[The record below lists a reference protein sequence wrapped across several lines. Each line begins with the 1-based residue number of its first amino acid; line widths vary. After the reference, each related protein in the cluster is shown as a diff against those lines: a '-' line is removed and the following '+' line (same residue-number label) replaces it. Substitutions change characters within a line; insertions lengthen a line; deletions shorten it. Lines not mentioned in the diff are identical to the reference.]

1 MTSVASA
8 VPQAGTTISPTW
20 RRPLAALAA
29 AIAIILLMF
38 GRDVAALAELYWTN
52 TTFGH
57 CLFIAPVVGWLVWIR
72 RGELAQLTPQAWA
85 PGLALVAAGGFGWL
99 LGDAGG
105 VSFARHL
112 GVVMMLQ
119 GAVVTILGPNIARA
133 LLFPIGYALF
143 LVPFGEF
150 LEPPL
155 QTITVWITM
164 HLLHL
169 VGVAAT
175 VDGVLITAGDKYFE
189 VAEACSGSKFV
200 IAMIAYG
207 VLVAN
212 LCYRTWPR
220 RIAFMTMAII
230 VPVLANGVRAFGTI
244 YAAVLTSVEQATG
257 YDHIVFGWVFFG
269 LVMAAVLAIGWKWF
283 DRAPDAPAFDPA
295 RLQGAVRWPLDAIV
309 AALLVLAVAA
319 AFPGWSA
326 AIAGRAQT
334 LPQHIDLPQV
344 AGWTRAPVSTR
355 APWAPTYPGADHQL
369 FGRYVDGGGNAVDL
383 AIAVY
388 GSQHQGKEMV
398 GFGIGVMQQDD
409 RWVRVEDLDDLDGGT
424 VMRITAPGPVERQ
437 VATWYRI
444 GNVLTSDPKIVKL
457 ETLKAKLLGGAQRAV
472 AIHVSAEALPG
483 HDPRAAMAKFLAAL
497 GPLDVLADR
506 SAGMAR

>member
-1 MTSVASA
+1 MTSVAGSA
-8 VPQAGTTISPTW
+8 PRPDLAIAPVW
-20 RRPLAALAA
+20 RRPVVALAA
-29 AIAIILLMF
+29 AMAMILLMF
-38 GRDVAALAELYWTN
+38 RRDVAALAELYWTN

-72 RGELAQLTPQAWA
+72 RSELAHLTPQAWA

-119 GAVVTILGPNIARA
+119 GAVLTMLGPNVARG
-133 LLFPIGYALF
+133 LLFPIAYALF

-269 LVMAAVLAIGWKWF
+269 VVMAAVLAIGWKWF
-283 DRAPDAPAFDPA
+283 DRAPDAPAFDPT
-295 RLQGAVRWPLDAIV
+295 RLQDPVRWPLDTIV

-319 AFPGWSA
+319 AFPGWST
-326 AIAGRAQT
+326 AIASRAQI

-344 AGWTRAPVSTR
+344 AGWKRAPVSTR
-355 APWAPTYPGADHQL
+355 APWSPTYPGADHQL
-369 FGRYVDGGGNAVDL
+369 FGRYVDDAGNAVDL

-388 GSQHQGKEMV
+388 GSQHQGKEIV

-409 RWVRVEDLDDLDGGT
+409 RWVRIEDLDDLDGGT

-444 GNVLTSDPKIVKL
+444 GNVITSDPKIVKL
-457 ETLKAKLLGGAQRAV
+457 ETLKAKLLGGPQRAV
-472 AIHVSAEALPG
+472 AIHVSAETLAG
-483 HDPRAAMAKFLAAL
+483 HDPRAAMATFLAAL
-497 GPLDVLADR
+497 GPLDRLADR
-506 SAGMAR
+506 SAGMVR